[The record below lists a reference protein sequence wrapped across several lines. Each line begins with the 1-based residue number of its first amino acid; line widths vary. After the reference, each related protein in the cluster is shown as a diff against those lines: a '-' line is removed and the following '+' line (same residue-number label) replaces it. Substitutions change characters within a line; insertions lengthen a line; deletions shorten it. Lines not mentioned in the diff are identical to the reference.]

1 MESVFEGS
9 RSAGS
14 RDFMKKNTKGVT
26 PAGDT
31 RDYTLPREKLDLINV
46 VLATIPGSV
55 VLVLSFFFPLSFS
68 PERLVDVDSG
78 KSRRRRSLASTS
90 RSSLTVRNQH
100 FCAPHTPDVCNALF
114 LVIFKNYLLN

>member
-55 VLVLSFFFPLSFS
+55 VLVLSFFFPS
-68 PERLVDVDSG
+68 PFLPSVWLMSTLEKADVGEAWPLHPDRL
-78 KSRRRRSLASTS
+78 
-90 RSSLTVRNQH
+90 
-100 FCAPHTPDVCNALF
+100 
-114 LVIFKNYLLN
+114 